1 MEINEHEIHLKSSRT
16 HSRDRPQW
24 LPARSPAV
32 WKTDKPIRDTVGV
45 TVRGPIELSR
55 IPGIPA
61 NPMTT
66 SIKLDTMI
74 AP

>member
-1 MEINEHEIHLKSSRT
+1 MHLKSSRT
-16 HSRDRPQW
+16 YSRDKPHW

-32 WKTDKPIRDTVGV
+32 WKTDRPIRDTVGV

-66 SIKLDTMI
+66 SIRLDTMI